1 MSRFIHI
8 DPSRDAYWRALIL
21 FGGNSASYKFALA
34 QSLIEKAKT
43 GVSSISLQ
51 DLALPYAR
59 RICDHLLVVDRQ
71 CTAKTRK
78 FLDACRN
85 FNSGD
90 LSESDLV
97 EETARIGFVNVID
110 AFHNLSGG
118 AVECRFFDDDRKG
131 SSQGLVLTEDLHT
144 LVQEL
149 DETILDAE
157 VQARWRLV
165 ETAWDLGIGQHMLAD
180 IGVDEEA
187 EGLVIDHA
195 GRRRSVTSV
204 RDALN
209 GYQKGQCFYCGRVLI
224 WDDPKTPSAVEV
236 DHVFPWVLSQSLNHV
251 NLDGVWNL
259 VLACHDC
266 NAGPGGKFEDLP
278 ALDYLANL
286 ERRNNYLI
294 NSHHPLRDT
303 LIRQTGRTEK
313 ERCIFLQDMSNE
325 AVRALAVPSHA
336 RWRVPVR
343 NRLRF

>member
-1 MSRFIHI
+1 MSLSRFIHI

-21 FGGNSASYKFALA
+21 FGENSASYKFALA

-43 GVSSISLQ
+43 GISSISLQ

-59 RICDHLLVVDRQ
+59 RICDHLSVVDRQ
-71 CTAKTRK
+71 GTNPTST
-78 FLDACRN
+78 FLDACRA

-90 LSESDLV
+90 SSEAELIRKTVSLGFKDV
-97 EETARIGFVNVID
+97 IG
-110 AFHNLSGG
+110 AFHKLSGG
-118 AVECRFFDDDRKG
+118 VVECRFFDDDRKG
-131 SSQGLVLTEDLHT
+131 SSRGLVLTEDLHA

-157 VQARWRLV
+157 VQARWHLV
-165 ETAWDLGIGQHMLAD
+165 ETAWDLGVGAHI
-180 IGVDEEA
+180 IGVDEEV
-187 EGLVIDHA
+187 EGLVIDHD
-195 GRRRSVTSV
+195 GRRKNVTSV

-209 GYQKGQCFYCGRVLI
+209 GYQKGQCFYCGQVMI
-224 WDDPKTPSAVEV
+224 WDNPKTPSAVEV
-236 DHVFPWVLSQSLNHV
+236 DHVFPWVLSQSLDQA

-266 NAGPGGKFEDLP
+266 NAGLGGKFARLP

-294 NSHHPLRDT
+294 NSHHPLRNT
-303 LIRQTGRTEK
+303 LIRQTGSTEK
-313 ERCIFLQDMSNE
+313 KRYKFLQEMSDE
-325 AVRALAVPSHA
+325 AVRVLAVSSHA

-343 NRLRF
+343 DRLRF